1 MTTEQDAGTRKSRGR
16 PKTFNREA
24 ALDKALELFWRH
36 GYEGT
41 SLADLVEAT
50 GAKAPTLYA
59 EFTNKEGMFRA
70 AVDRYTEKFCFFI
83 CTSSG
88 LSADSSEVAEM
99 LRHRHN
105 NQESNLLEFLQ
116 LRQKAGELDERTN
129 IRALAAFLGCLL
141 QGMSVRAREGA
152 TRAELDELIDTL
164 MKQWPALS
172 KLGCC

>member
-1 MTTEQDAGTRKSRGR
+1 
-16 PKTFNREA
+16 
-24 ALDKALELFWRH
+24 
-36 GYEGT
+36 
-41 SLADLVEAT
+41 
-50 GAKAPTLYA
+50 
-59 EFTNKEGMFRA
+59 
-70 AVDRYTEKFCFFI
+70 
-83 CTSSG
+83 
-88 LSADSSEVAEM
+88 VAEM

-172 KLGCC
+172 KLGC